1 MSSPTPSPRNQIASA
16 IASADQAGLAT
27 LLAQFSSAL
36 ATLQAQNLELATALK
51 STKSSAPR
59 GGKSDTTRAATIYN
73 LFLQYVLWL
82 IKNNA
87 EIGAKFQTEYPAVS
101 SKDGK
106 SMVAPSGAT
115 MKFASELWDKGN
127 STLAK
132 SFVAD
137 EGGHLS
143 RLRAAAGTTTPV
155 TTASSNSSS
164 SNSSSSS
171 SSASTASTSSTS
183 SSTRTEKAQ
192 ITNLEKL
199 LTGRG
204 LSFPPRATLAE
215 LQAIRDKYDAE
226 KKAEAKAAADKAMAD
241 KKAATA
247 DKNALA
253 KAAKADAALA
263 KKEAAALAK
272 ARKELDE
279 LMSWL
284 SARNLSYVGLD
295 LEGMKALRE
304 ANKRTRPVKP
314 ELRKIPEATVTAVPV
329 TKHAMHL
336 PTPPSNSSSSNSSS
350 SNSAAAVVE
359 PEVEYD
365 LMPINGQNYLV
376 HPETLRAYAI
386 VNGVRSE
393 KSAGLVEQ
401 DESEELYLV
410 PEEGEE
416 EEE

>member
-1 MSSPTPSPRNQIASA
+1 MLPAGA
-16 IASADQAGLAT
+16 IAPADQAGLAT

-36 ATLQAQNLELATALK
+36 ATLQAQNLELVTALK
-51 STKSSAPR
+51 STKSTAAPG
-59 GGKSDTTRAATIYN
+59 GGKSDTTRAATDYN
-73 LFLQYVLWL
+73 LFYQRVVELV
-82 IKNNA
+82 KSDA
-87 EIGAKFQTEYPAVS
+87 EIGAMFQAKYPAVPN
-101 SKDGK
+101 KKGD
-106 SMVAPSGAT
+106 SMIAPSGAT

-132 SFVAD
+132 AFLEDA
-137 EGGHLS
+137 GGHLS

-183 SSTRTEKAQ
+183 SSTRTENAK
-192 ITNLEKL
+192 ITNLHKL

-204 LSFPPRATLAE
+204 LTFPAGATLAE
-215 LQAIRDKYDAE
+215 LQAIRDNYDAE

-247 DKNALA
+247 ARNADA
-253 KAAKADAALA
+253 KTAKADAAAA
-263 KKEAAALAK
+263 KKEAAAKAK
-272 ARKELDE
+272 AEKELAE

-284 SARNLSYVGLD
+284 SARNLSYMGLD

-314 ELRKIPEATVTAVPV
+314 ELRKIPAATVIAVPV

-359 PEVEYD
+359 PEVEWVT
-365 LMPINGQNYLV
+365 MNINGQNYLV
-376 HPETLRAYAI
+376 DPETLRAYAI

-410 PEEGEE
+410 PEKEGGEE
-416 EEE
+416 E

>member
-1 MSSPTPSPRNQIASA
+1 MLPASA

-164 SNSSSSS
+164 SSS

-192 ITNLEKL
+192 ITNLHKL
-199 LTGRG
+199 LTDRG
-204 LSFPPRATLAE
+204 LTFSAGATLKE
-215 LQAIRDKYDAE
+215 LQAIRDNYDAE
-226 KKAEAKAAADKAMAD
+226 KKTEAKAAADKAMAD

-247 DKNALA
+247 ARNADA
-253 KAAKADAALA
+253 KTAKADAALA
-263 KKEAAALAK
+263 KKAAAAK
-272 ARKELDE
+272 AKAEKELAE
-279 LMSWL
+279 LMEWL
-284 SARNLSYVGLD
+284 GARNLSYMGLD

-314 ELRKIPEATVTAVPV
+314 ELRKIPAATVTAVPV

-401 DESEELYLV
+401 DESEELRLV

-416 EEE
+416 EE

>member
-1 MSSPTPSPRNQIASA
+1 
-16 IASADQAGLAT
+16 
-27 LLAQFSSAL
+27 
-36 ATLQAQNLELATALK
+36 
-51 STKSSAPR
+51 
-59 GGKSDTTRAATIYN
+59 
-73 LFLQYVLWL
+73 VLWL

-115 MKFASELWDKGN
+115 MKFASELW
-127 STLAK
+127 
-132 SFVAD
+132 D

-183 SSTRTEKAQ
+183 SSNRTEKAQ
-192 ITNLEKL
+192 ITNLHKL
-199 LTGRG
+199 LTDRG
-204 LSFPPRATLAE
+204 LTFSAGATLKE
-215 LQAIRDKYDAE
+215 LQAIRDEYDAE

-247 DKNALA
+247 AN
-253 KAAKADAALA
+253 KAAADFLKKKEAAE
-263 KKEAAALAK
+263 KKEAAAKAK
-272 ARKELDE
+272 ARKELDG
-279 LMSWL
+279 LMEWL
-284 SARNLSYVGLD
+284 GARNLSYMGLD

-314 ELRKIPEATVTAVPV
+314 ELRKIPAATVTAEPV

-365 LMPINGQNYLV
+365 LMPIKGQNYLV

-401 DESEELYLV
+401 DASEELYLV

>member
-1 MSSPTPSPRNQIASA
+1 MLPASA

-183 SSTRTEKAQ
+183 SSNRTEKAQ
-192 ITNLEKL
+192 ITNLHKL
-199 LTGRG
+199 LTDRG
-204 LSFPPRATLAE
+204 LTFSAGATLKE
-215 LQAIRDKYDAE
+215 LQAIRDNYDAE

-247 DKNALA
+247 ARNADA
-253 KAAKADAALA
+253 KTAKADAAAA
-263 KKEAAALAK
+263 KKEAAAKAK
-272 ARKELDE
+272 AEKDLAELIE
-279 LMSWL
+279 WL
-284 SARNLSYVGLD
+284 NARNLVHVGLD
-295 LEGMKALRE
+295 LEGKQALRE

-314 ELRKIPEATVTAVPV
+314 ELRKIPPAAATATATATAEPV

-359 PEVEYD
+359 PEVEWET
-365 LMPINGQNYLV
+365 MSINGQNYLV
-376 HPETLRAYAI
+376 HPDTLRAYAI

-393 KSAGLVEQ
+393 KSAGIVEQ
-401 DESEELYLV
+401 PANSEDVYLM
-410 PEEGEE
+410 PEEEEGEE
-416 EEE
+416 EE